1 MKTYTWGIMGTGGIA
16 VALVEAIREA
26 GGDIVAVGSG
36 SAERAAAF
44 AERWDIPRSYGSHA
58 EVARDPDV
66 QVVYVATTNDLHRDN
81 TLDALE
87 AGVPVLCE
95 KPFALNRQQAEAMVR
110 AARDRHVFLMEA
122 MWMRFQPSHE
132 QMLEIIASGR
142 IGPVRSVQADF
153 GFNAHRRES
162 PSGRLFDPRL
172 GGGTIL
178 DLGVYVAT
186 FAVAAL
192 GYPER
197 VQASAERSSSGVDQQ
212 AGIVLHHTHGL
223 STLATSF
230 VSDTRMEGAVAGTEG
245 RIRVH
250 APFHHSPLV
259 TVEQGGA
266 VVETFDTSYEGSG
279 YRFEVDEVHRCLD
292 EGLTESPKMPL
303 DESVRMMDLL
313 DEIRRQVGVVYPSE

>member
-16 VALVEAIREA
+16 IALVQAIREA
-26 GGDIVAVGSG
+26 GGTIAAVGSG

-44 AERWDIPRSYGSHA
+44 AEQWGISRSYGSHA
-58 EVARDPDV
+58 DVARDPEV
-66 QVVYVATTNDLHRDN
+66 EVVYVATTNDLHRAN

-95 KPFALNRQQAEAMVR
+95 KPFALNRREAEAMVQI
-110 AARDRHVFLMEA
+110 ARDRGVFLMEA
-122 MWMRFQPSHE
+122 MWMRFQPAYE
-132 QMLEIIASGR
+132 RMLEIIGSGR
-142 IGPVRSVQADF
+142 VGPVRSVQADF
-153 GFNAHRRES
+153 GFNAERRDS

-186 FAVAAL
+186 LAVAAL
-192 GYPER
+192 GYPQR
-197 VQASAERSSSGVDQQ
+197 VGASAEFSSTGVDQQ
-212 AGIVLHHTHGL
+212 AGIVLHHAHGL

-245 RIRVH
+245 RVRLH

-292 EGLTESPKMPL
+292 EGLTESPMMPL
-303 DESVRMMDLL
+303 DESLRMMGLL
-313 DEIRRQVGVVYPSE
+313 DEIRRQAGMVYPTE